1 MRAVNHGLEPIKYTP
16 YWPYN
21 SRRIYVVNKD
31 SEICANWKPCAELG
45 AIRSLPTLCSRAP
58 EFRRLLH
65 LLLVKSVRRLDATA
79 AAAAYAVDK
88 GELLAVAVCIG
99 ADVQQDPRK
108 LLVSAGAVMLE
119 PLAAS
124 VLNSILAV
132 RHAAASH
139 KAHHV
144 PAAVSAMR
152 TMSRALPS
160 DFFTPHPR
168 RTKGKERARPDE
180 VWRIESTFGEDGEAS
195 SNSGAFLPS
204 RMWVPV
210 GLTRVQLARARC
222 QRAAVSGRAVRR
234 ANGCFRMPRE
244 AG

>member
-1 MRAVNHGLEPIKYTP
+1 MPPL
-16 YWPYN
+16 
-21 SRRIYVVNKD
+21 
-31 SEICANWKPCAELG
+31 LQ
-45 AIRSLPTLCSRAP
+45 LPTPSTRVSRLP
-58 EFRRLLH
+58 LRRVFRPSHIL
-65 LLLVKSVRRLDATA
+65 
-79 AAAAYAVDK
+79 
-88 GELLAVAVCIG
+88 
-99 ADVQQDPRK
+99 QDPRK

-124 VLNSILAV
+124 VLHSILAV
-132 RHAAASH
+132 RHAAASRH
-139 KAHHV
+139 A

-180 VWRIESTFGEDGEAS
+180 TWRTETTLGKDGEAS
-195 SNSGAFLPS
+195 SSSGALLFS
-204 RMWVPV
+204 CVHTPV

-222 QRAAVSGRAVRR
+222 QRAAVSGRAGRWAR
-234 ANGCFRMPRE
+234 GCFRMPRE